1 MLYDMLYNPPEIDL
15 YLLIRENNSPQLF
28 HSYDQALSQ
37 LNRYA
42 SNKEL
47 NLSIRSLA
55 QIDVNNPIYV
65 DFLKSQGF
73 VLVDGF
79 YYVDRLTETVY
90 CLALNRIDGKID
102 LVQTAGS
109 AFYYM
114 SVYQFDNGSLKL
126 IDGMIC
132 HEAVNTGKGVFIC
145 HEGLSIPLRQFKKHF
160 VRLSKK

>member
-1 MLYDMLYNPPEIDL
+1 MLYDYLYDTPQAEL

-28 HSYDQALSQ
+28 SSYDQALRQ

-42 SNKEL
+42 SDKEL
-47 NLSIRSLA
+47 GLSIRSMA
-55 QIDVNNPIYV
+55 QIEVNNPKV
-65 DFLKSQGF
+65 QDFLRSQGF

-79 YYVDRLTETVY
+79 YYVDRLTETVF

-114 SVYQFDNGSLKL
+114 SIYRFDNGSLKL

-145 HEGLSIPLRQFKKHF
+145 HEGLRIPLRQFKKHF
-160 VRLSKK
+160 ARISKR